1 MLDQSKHE
9 STIQPAYIGSS
20 IHQEKWGNILSIRTP
35 TCRVYYWLLTANLL
49 FFHISFYI
57 PGSFC
62 VLLSLFSRKNQKKKT
77 KRTRK
82 HKRLPRKKCT
92 HYQHK
97 MSAPQNA
104 NFAFVHLFSSLCLI
118 FKSLQRKVETRVSIA
133 MFEHNNSRWKIY
145 E

>member
-49 FFHISFYI
+49 FFNISF

-62 VLLSLFSRKNQKKKT
+62 VLLSLFSRKNPKKNNKKNKKT
-77 KRTRK
+77 QEIASQEMHSLST
-82 HKRLPRKKCT
+82 
-92 HYQHK
+92 
-97 MSAPQNA
+97 QNVSTSECK
-104 NFAFVHLFSSLCLI
+104 FCICPFI
-118 FKSLQRKVETRVSIA
+118 FKFMSHLQISTEESWNQGLYRYVRT
-133 MFEHNNSRWKIY
+133 
-145 E
+145 